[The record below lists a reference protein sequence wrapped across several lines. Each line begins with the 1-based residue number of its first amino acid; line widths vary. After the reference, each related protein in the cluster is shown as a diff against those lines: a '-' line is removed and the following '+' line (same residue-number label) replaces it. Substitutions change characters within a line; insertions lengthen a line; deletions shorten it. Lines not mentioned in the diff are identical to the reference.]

1 LFKKD
6 KYSAENSSVLDVEIL
21 TFDFGIFFE
30 GRIGEDYA
38 EVLLNIDLMDN
49 WLELREMDKEYQ
61 PSITFF
67 ETIG

>member
-49 WLELREMDKEYQ
+49 
-61 PSITFF
+61 
-67 ETIG
+67 